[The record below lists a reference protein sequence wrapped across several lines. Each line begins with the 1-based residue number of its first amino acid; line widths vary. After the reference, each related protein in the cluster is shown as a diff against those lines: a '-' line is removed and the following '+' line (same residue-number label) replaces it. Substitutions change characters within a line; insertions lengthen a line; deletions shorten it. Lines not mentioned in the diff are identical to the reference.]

1 MFRIL
6 SRYLNHYLYVFLNEL
21 RNIRV
26 FYNLLKFVCFGYF
39 RSDIVY
45 DAYQLFLWVFYI
57 AGFFLLGIFV
67 RFFFTTS
74 ECF

>member
-1 MFRIL
+1 MNWEIL
-6 SRYLNHYLYVFLNEL
+6 GF
-21 RNIRV
+21 

-57 AGFFLLGIFV
+57 AGFFLLGILLV
-67 RFFFTTS
+67 FFLQLQNAS
-74 ECF
+74 KR